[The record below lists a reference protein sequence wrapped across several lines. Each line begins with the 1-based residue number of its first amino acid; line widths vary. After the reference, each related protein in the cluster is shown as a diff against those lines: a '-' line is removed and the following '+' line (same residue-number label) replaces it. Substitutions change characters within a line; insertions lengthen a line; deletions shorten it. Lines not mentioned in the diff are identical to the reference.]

1 MIGLKWMEAD
11 TEASCLR
18 LEDSKEGESIRPIGL
33 PVVEYLER
41 RRTDVAGTYVFP
53 GQGEDN
59 AFGSLPHMI
68 ELASYAEGLRRPGVE
83 VPDFDP
89 FDGGIEARVLF
100 LFEKP
105 GPMTAEAGSGQRS
118 GSGFISRD
126 NDDPTAE
133 AVFNFMRQ
141 ADIPRELTILWNV
154 IPWWNGTRAV
164 GRLELQ
170 EGARRVC
177 ELIHLLRQPRAVVL
191 VGSKAAE
198 ARSYLPITGLTVF
211 TSAHPSPLVRAR
223 WPDRWK
229 AIPSE
234 WRKVKQVL

>member
-1 MIGLKWMEAD
+1 MRPNAAQSKLDFPLFEA
-11 TEASCLR
+11 ASQPR
-18 LEDSKEGESIRPIGL
+18 SMRDPAVR
-33 PVVEYLER
+33 ER
-41 RRTDVAGTYVFP
+41 RRAMLG
-53 GQGEDN
+53 
-59 AFGSLPHMI
+59 LPHMI
-68 ELASYAEGLRRPGVE
+68 ELASYAERLRRPGVE

-89 FDGGIEARVLF
+89 LDGGIEARVLF

-105 GPMTAEAGSGQRS
+105 APMTAVAGNGKNT

-141 ADIPRELTILWNV
+141 ADIQRELTIIWNV
-154 IPWWNGTRAV
+154 VPWWNGKREV
-164 GRLELQ
+164 EKLELQ
-170 EGARRVC
+170 DGARRVF

-198 ARSYLPITGLTVF
+198 ARSYLTISGLTVF
-211 TSAHPSPLVRAR
+211 TSDHPSPLVRAR
-223 WPDRWK
+223 WPKRWS